1 MKRPPRALV
10 PVLLLGLA
18 LPATPAAALTYPWE
32 WAPAYT
38 DVIEDNRTFRHR
50 TASAATGQKSAHE
63 LSARRNRGDRSKG
76 RAEAAVKATFPQ
88 VFADKVRVWFFG
100 KVSETDNEPLARL
113 KVYVHC
119 VGEVEDE
126 WVLVGQKVV
135 SATTGDDFLQRSITV
150 EDCETQ
156 TEDGVMLQ
164 VMTGERGDR
173 QRRTVFLKRA
183 ELGPQGAAVWTED
196 FTTP

>member
-1 MKRPPRALV
+1 MKRPSRALV

-18 LPATPAAALTYPWE
+18 LPVSAAVALDDDWP

-38 DVIEDNRTFRHR
+38 DVSEDNRTFRYR
-50 TASAATGQKSAHE
+50 NPSAATGQKSAHE
-63 LSARRNRGDRSKG
+63 LSAVRNRGDRSKG

-88 VFADKVRVWFFG
+88 VLADKVRVWFFG
-100 KVSETDNEPLARL
+100 KVSEQDNEPLARL

-135 SATTGDDFLQRSITV
+135 KAETADDVLERSITV

-196 FTTP
+196 FTTQ